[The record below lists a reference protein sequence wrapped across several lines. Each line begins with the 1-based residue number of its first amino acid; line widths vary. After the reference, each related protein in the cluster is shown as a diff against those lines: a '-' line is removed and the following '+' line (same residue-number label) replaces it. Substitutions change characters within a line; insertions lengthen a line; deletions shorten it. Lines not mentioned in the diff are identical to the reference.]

1 MSTPS
6 DPSPV
11 QQKRSH
17 TRRTRVIVL
26 AVATLLFSALFFVL
40 QAFDTLRFWT
50 PASVSETLI
59 LYALSMINF
68 TAFIVLLM
76 VLARN
81 IIKLRRERAE
91 MKIGARFKIRLG
103 IFSIALSLLP
113 ALFL

>member
-1 MSTPS
+1 MIIP
-6 DPSPV
+6 
-11 QQKRSH
+11 
-17 TRRTRVIVL
+17 
-26 AVATLLFSALFFVL
+26 AVATLLFTALFFVL

-81 IIKLRRERAE
+81 IIKLRRERAAF
-91 MKIGARFKIRLG
+91 KFGARFKTRLV
-103 IFSIALSLLP
+103 IFSIALSFRRWRRGSR
-113 ALFL
+113 AARRR